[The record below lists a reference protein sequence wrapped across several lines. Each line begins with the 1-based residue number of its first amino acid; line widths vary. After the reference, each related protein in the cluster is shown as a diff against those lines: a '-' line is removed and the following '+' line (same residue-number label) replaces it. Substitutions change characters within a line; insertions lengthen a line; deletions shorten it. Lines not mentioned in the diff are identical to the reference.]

1 MLSNGQG
8 CWSEVARN
16 AGLQRCGKSCRLRW
30 INYLRPDLK
39 RGAFSPQEEELIIHL
54 HSLLGNR
61 AEEGPNHL
69 FMVPPLESVKS
80 EGFVENVGG
89 GFGSYWDNGGEWDLE
104 ELMKDVPNSFPFLD
118 FQVEDDLEALND
130 HEALDDFEAVDN
142 PETVD
147 GLRATA
153 DLEALGVKAKHKFHG
168 CEEPKQDQVGLSNK
182 RWRTTSRSCTT
193 PRYDSIE
200 ILRMH
205 LIFYLKEKCGFLF
218 DFVSKLDLICKRSK
232 VVDFNNTKS
241 GVLDGLNLLNDSSSY
256 KHAPYF
262 LFGRE
267 KKVKAPIQAQG
278 AVTLQ
283 EMKLRELCLFPTYEE
298 PSSTMAEGSPSGH
311 TNFTIEVGGI
321 MKNALNMYPN
331 ATISEDA
338 IADVQGY
345 ITNLIAIISSEAVHK
360 AELAKHMELEKRMDL
375 ESAVG
380 TELAKY
386 FITVNEK
393 FTVTADHVESAL
405 DTLSLDAMTTRKS

>member
-1 MLSNGQG
+1 MRLTLRQLRDEPQPTSSLET
-8 CWSEVARN
+8 CE
-16 AGLQRCGKSCRLRW
+16 GKTQVSWVRRTKT
-30 INYLRPDLK
+30 RPIGTWNQK
-39 RGAFSPQEEELIIHL
+39 
-54 HSLLGNR
+54 
-61 AEEGPNHL
+61 
-69 FMVPPLESVKS
+69 
-80 EGFVENVGG
+80 
-89 GFGSYWDNGGEWDLE
+89 
-104 ELMKDVPNSFPFLD
+104 
-118 FQVEDDLEALND
+118 VEDDLEAVND
-130 HEALDDFEAVDN
+130 HEDFDDLEAVDD

-168 CEEPKQDQVGLSNK
+168 CEEPKQDQAGLSNK
-182 RWRTTSRSCTT
+182 RWRTTSWSCTT
-193 PRYDSIE
+193 PRQLGLLGGIP
-200 ILRMH
+200 LG
-205 LIFYLKEKCGFLF
+205 LLG
-218 DFVSKLDLICKRSK
+218 VPLDLVSLSLLLRL
-232 VVDFNNTKS
+232 
-241 GVLDGLNLLNDSSSY
+241 VLPVPQRKHLAQTGSPPPLLLQEDLGGAEARALLKDLRITRGDETTCNGLQRHMTLEKGHD
-256 KHAPYF
+256 APYF